1 MLRASKMT
9 RLARTRTIRLSDGFY
24 LREEALR
31 ILFISYYFPPYNII
45 ASLRVGKTAKYL
57 RQFGHEVRIVTAR
70 NLPYPADLPFE
81 VPSEHVIATPWVDV
95 SMPHTLAT
103 RLRRHRSGVVALFDK
118 APAGQMQYTIA
129 LRLLDAYRALV
140 AFPDDAIGWFPFGWN
155 AAQRL
160 LKRWRPDVL
169 VASSGPPTS
178 LLIANAL
185 HQQYN
190 LPWVGELRDLWT
202 DNHYY
207 SYPMWRRVL
216 ETWLERRTLRTAAG
230 LVTVSEPL
238 AHALRLRYN
247 LPTEV
252 VLNGF
257 DPADYPPMRPTRAD
271 PQLTIVYTGTIY
283 RINQRAAPLFA
294 ALQRLGARAA
304 RVRVTVYS
312 HSISGI
318 VAIRSEA
325 QQYGVEHLLDVRDAV
340 PHREAL
346 AQQRAADVLLLLL
359 WNDPRE
365 RGVYTGKLFE
375 YLGAR
380 RPILGIGPADNVAAD
395 LIRERRAGM
404 VSADPVEI
412 AGQLTRWLDAK
423 ECGGIPDLPASASA
437 GLSREEQTR
446 RLERFL
452 GQVIDRYNISSD
464 T

>member
-1 MLRASKMT
+1 M
-9 RLARTRTIRLSDGFY
+9 
-24 LREEALR
+24 R
-31 ILFISYYFPPYNII
+31 ILLISYYFPPYNII

-57 RQFGHEVRIVTAR
+57 RQFGHDVRVVTAR
-70 NLPYPADLPFE
+70 SLPYPADLPVE
-81 VPSEHVIATPWVDV
+81 VPAEDMIATPWINV
-95 SMPHTLAT
+95 SLPHTLAT
-103 RLRRHRSGVVALFDK
+103 RFRRHRAGIVALFDK
-118 APAGQMQYTIA
+118 APATQAQYTVA
-129 LRLLDAYRALV
+129 LRLLDAYRTLV
-140 AFPDDAIGWFPFGWN
+140 AFPDDAIGWFPFGWT

-160 LKRWRPDVL
+160 LKRWRPDVI

-178 LLIANAL
+178 LLIAGAL
-185 HQQYN
+185 HRQYG

-207 SYPMWRRVL
+207 LYPMWRRVL
-216 ETWLERRTLRTAAG
+216 ETWLERRALRTAAG

-238 AHALRLRYN
+238 ARTLRLRYN

-257 DPADYPPMRPTRAD
+257 DPSDYPPVRPVRSD

-283 RINQRAAPLFA
+283 RVNQSAAPLFA
-294 ALQRLGARAA
+294 ALQRLGSRAEQ
-304 RVRVTVYS
+304 VRVTFYS
-312 HSISGI
+312 HSINGI

-325 QQYGVEHLLDVRDAV
+325 QQYGVERLLDIRDAV
-340 PHREAL
+340 AHRAAL

-395 LIRERRAGM
+395 LIRERQAGM
-404 VSADPVEI
+404 VSADPDEI
-412 AGQLTRWLDAK
+412 AGQLVHWLDAK
-423 ECGGIPDLPASASA
+423 ECGGIPDLPESVAA
-437 GLSREEQTR
+437 GLSREAQAR
-446 RLERFL
+446 RLEAFL
-452 GQVIDRYNISSD
+452 DRLVGQRMLSGVQSHAE
-464 T
+464 

>member
-1 MLRASKMT
+1 M
-9 RLARTRTIRLSDGFY
+9 
-24 LREEALR
+24 R
-31 ILFISYYFPPYNII
+31 ILIVSYYFPPYNII

-57 RQFGHEVRIVTAR
+57 RRFGHEVRVVTAR

-81 VPSEHVIATPWVDV
+81 VPSEYVIATPWVNF
-95 SMPHTLAT
+95 SRPYTLNT
-103 RLRRHRSGVVALFDK
+103 RLRRHRSSVVVLFDK
-118 APAGQMQYTIA
+118 APTVQMQYTIA
-129 LRLLDAYRALV
+129 LRLLNAYRSLV

-155 AAQRL
+155 EAQRL
-160 LKRWRPDVL
+160 LERWRPDVI

-178 LLIANAL
+178 LLIASAL
-185 HQQYN
+185 HRRHG

-207 SYPMWRRVL
+207 PYPMWRRVL

-238 AHALRLRYN
+238 ARTLRLHYN

-257 DPADYPPMRPTRAD
+257 DPSDYPPVQPTCAD

-283 RINQRAAPLFA
+283 RVNQRAAPLFA
-294 ALQRLGARAA
+294 ALQRLGSRAA
-304 RVRVTVYS
+304 RVRVIIYS
-312 HSISGI
+312 SSINGI

-325 QQYGVEHLLDVRDAV
+325 QQYGVEHLLDIRNAV
-340 PHREAL
+340 PYHEAL

-380 RPILGIGPADNVAAD
+380 RPILGIGPADNVASD
-395 LIRERRAGM
+395 LICERRAGM
-404 VSADPVEI
+404 VSADPTEI

-446 RLERFL
+446 RLEAFL
-452 GQVIDRYNISSD
+452 ERLVGQRALSGEQSQDA
-464 T
+464 

>member
-1 MLRASKMT
+1 M
-9 RLARTRTIRLSDGFY
+9 
-24 LREEALR
+24 R
-31 ILFISYYFPPYNII
+31 ILIVSYYFPPYNII

-57 RQFGHEVRIVTAR
+57 RQFGHDVRVVTAR
-70 NLPYPADLPFE
+70 NLPYPVDLKVE
-81 VPSEHVIATPWVDV
+81 VPSDCVITTPWIDV
-95 SMPHTLAT
+95 SAPHTLAMHA
-103 RLRRHRSGVVALFDK
+103 RQHRSSVMTLLDK
-118 APAGQMQYTIA
+118 APATRAQYTA
-129 LRLLDAYRALV
+129 VLRLLNAYRALV
-140 AFPDDAIGWFPFGWN
+140 AFPDDAIGWFPFGWT

-160 LKRWRPDVL
+160 LKRWRPEVI

-178 LLIANAL
+178 LLIASAL
-185 HQQYN
+185 HRQYG

-207 SYPMWRRVL
+207 PYPMWRRVL

-238 AHALRLRYN
+238 AHTLRLRYN

-257 DPADYPPMRPTRAD
+257 DPSDYPPTRPVRTD
-271 PQLTIVYTGTIY
+271 PWLTIVYTGAIY
-283 RINQRAAPLFA
+283 PMKRSAAPLFA
-294 ALQRLGARAA
+294 ALQRLGSRAA
-304 RVRVTVYS
+304 RVRVTCYTS
-312 HSISGI
+312 GISGAA
-318 VAIRSEA
+318 AIRSEA
-325 QQYGVEHLLDVRDAV
+325 QQHGIEHLLDIRDAV

-380 RPILGIGPADNVAAD
+380 RPILGIGPAGNVAAD
-395 LIRERRAGM
+395 LIREHQAGM
-404 VSADPVEI
+404 VSADPDEI
-412 AGQLTRWLDAK
+412 AGQLVQWLNAK
-423 ECGGIPDLPASASA
+423 ERGGIPDLPESVAA

-446 RLERFL
+446 RLEAFL
-452 GQVIDRYNISSD
+452 ERLVGQSHMDGWRRRVLTGKRDA
-464 T
+464 

>member
-1 MLRASKMT
+1 M
-9 RLARTRTIRLSDGFY
+9 
-24 LREEALR
+24 
-31 ILFISYYFPPYNII
+31 
-45 ASLRVGKTAKYL
+45 
-57 RQFGHEVRIVTAR
+57 TAR

-103 RLRRHRSGVVALFDK
+103 RLRRHRSSVVALFDK

-129 LRLLDAYRALV
+129 SRLLDAYRALV

-155 AAQRL
+155 EAQRL
-160 LKRWRPDVL
+160 LERWRPDVI
-169 VASSGPPTS
+169 VASSAPPTS
-178 LLIANAL
+178 LLIANVL
-185 HQQYN
+185 HRQYGV
-190 LPWVGELRDLWT
+190 PWVGELRDLWT
-202 DNHYY
+202 DDHYY
-207 SYPMWRRVL
+207 PYSMWRRVL
-216 ETWLERRTLRTAAG
+216 ETWLECRTLRIAAG

-238 AHALRLRYN
+238 ARALRLRYN

-271 PQLTIVYTGTIY
+271 PQLTIVYTGAIY
-283 RINQRAAPLFA
+283 LNRRAAPLFA

-404 VSADPVEI
+404 VSADPAEI

-423 ECGGIPDLPASASA
+423 ERGGIPDLPASASA

-446 RLERFL
+446 RLEAFL
-452 GQVIDRYNISSD
+452 ERLVGQRELSGEQSQDA
-464 T
+464 